1 MGGAHI
7 IATEVLS
14 QSTVRFALLGMA
26 TGSLVALV
34 ALGVV
39 LAYRASGVLN
49 FAAGAQG
56 ALGAFVCYVLRDDH
70 AVAPWLALLA
80 GLATGAA
87 SGMVMHGIM
96 TVLRRTSLLTR
107 LIATLS
113 TMSAIYGLIV
123 VLWDEDKGQPDSY
136 LPTRNVTLVGDLR
149 IGQDRLILIGLV
161 AMFAIALRLVYSKT
175 LFGLATSAVA
185 ENRRV
190 AASAGWST
198 STIEM
203 VNFTLAGVLSA
214 TAAIFLA
221 PIITLH
227 VAVLTNMVLVAL
239 AAALVGRFSS
249 FGLTVAGAFAIGI
262 LQSELALFQPD
273 LAERFDVGPQSL
285 TGLPQAVPML
295 IIVAVTV
302 FGGRARLARGE
313 AIARLP
319 LPGTGR
325 VPVPAVVGGLVV
337 AGTALVAVPGWAD
350 ALVAT
355 FGMGILVLSVVV
367 VTGYAGQ
374 LSLCQFALGGFG
386 AWVAARLV
394 ATQGLRFELAL
405 LVGVAT
411 TVLAGLVVALPALRT
426 RGVNLAVAT
435 LALAL
440 LFNSVIFTNSSLTGG
455 LNGTVVDEPSV
466 FGIGL
471 DPLGDPQ
478 RYGAFV
484 LVLFVLTAL
493 VVANVRRGRS
503 GRRLLAVRS
512 NERAAAALGVGVY
525 GAKLYAF
532 GLGAGIAAVGGIVL
546 AFRQTNVQFTT
557 FNVLGSISLVQYAV
571 IGGLGWV
578 AGAGLGALAAPGALG
593 TKVLN
598 DLLGGIDDILAW
610 SAIIAGA
617 GATLQLA
624 FAPDGS
630 AARLAGAMRER
641 FRGVDDRVRR
651 LVERPPTTATSDGP
665 HVQPPATVEV
675 RGITVRFGGVTAL
688 DDVHLRVDP
697 GEIVGLIGPNGAGK
711 TTLLDVITG
720 FTPPER
726 GQVLLDGGQVDRR
739 SPEQRARAGMIRSW
753 QAVELFEEMTI
764 RDNLLVAADRQS
776 PWRYFTDLVRPGRQ
790 PTTTAIE
797 AVLADLGL
805 TDVIDRRPS
814 ALSQGATRLVG
825 IARAIA
831 AEPTVLFLDEPA
843 AGLDHSESRELARSV
858 RRIAAGRGLGVLVVE
873 HDVPLLLDLCD
884 RLVVLDFGR
893 VIAAGTPDAVRVDPA
908 VVAAYLGEPVTAAS
922 PGPSDA
928 PEPADPAA
936 VT

>member
-1 MGGAHI
+1 MGGAHV

-70 AVAPWLALLA
+70 AVAPWLALVA

-87 SGMVMHGIM
+87 SGVVVHGIM

-113 TMSAIYGLIV
+113 AMSAIYGLIV
-123 VLWDEDKGQPDSY
+123 VLWGEDKGQPDSY

-161 AMFAIALRLVYSKT
+161 AALAVVLRLVYSKT

-198 STIEM
+198 STIEV

-227 VAVLTNMVLVAL
+227 VAVLTTMVLPAL

-249 FGLTVAGAFAIGI
+249 FGLTVAGAFAVGI

-273 LAERFDVGPQSL
+273 LAERFDVAPQSL

-337 AGTALVAVPGWAD
+337 AVAALVGVPGWAD

-405 LVGVAT
+405 LVGIAA

-484 LVLFVLTAL
+484 LVLFVLTAV

-525 GAKLYAF
+525 GAKLYGF

-546 AFRQTNVQFTT
+546 AFRQGNVQFNT

-630 AARLAGAMRER
+630 AARLAGALRRR
-641 FRGVDDRVRR
+641 FGTRR
-651 LVERPPTTATSDGP
+651 LGGGRAAAGGLSTAAA
-665 HVQPPATVEV
+665 VVRPATVEV
-675 RGITVRFGGVTAL
+675 QGVTVRFGGVTAL

-720 FTPPER
+720 FTPPQR
-726 GQVLLDGGQVDRR
+726 GQVLLDGERVDRR

-776 PWRYFTDLVRPGRQ
+776 PWRYFTDMVRPGRQ

-805 TDVIDRRPS
+805 TGVIDQRPS

-831 AEPTVLFLDEPA
+831 AEPSVLFLDEPA
-843 AGLDHSESRELARSV
+843 AGLDHGESRELARAV
-858 RRIAAGRGLGVLVVE
+858 RRIAEGRGLGVLVIE

-893 VIAAGTPDAVRVDPA
+893 VIAEGTPDAVRVDPA
-908 VVAAYLGEPVTAAS
+908 VVAAYLGEPVTAAA

-928 PEPADPAA
+928 PEPADPA
-936 VT
+936 VVVP